1 MLGHST
7 RPSWNCVTCR
17 GAPPLRRVSQRFS
30 APPRSLMKDTRAAS
44 ALPIGPRHLK
54 SPPAS
59 FSYLG
64 AGVNV
69 ASQISDSSRWLWP
82 CRHHWLDVLPRAV
95 KASDLP
101 SGEGAEKNSL
111 T

>member
-17 GAPPLRRVSQRFS
+17 GAPPLRRASPRFP
-30 APPRSLMKDTRAAS
+30 APPGWLMEYTPAPS
-44 ALPIGPRHLK
+44 ALHMGHRHLK